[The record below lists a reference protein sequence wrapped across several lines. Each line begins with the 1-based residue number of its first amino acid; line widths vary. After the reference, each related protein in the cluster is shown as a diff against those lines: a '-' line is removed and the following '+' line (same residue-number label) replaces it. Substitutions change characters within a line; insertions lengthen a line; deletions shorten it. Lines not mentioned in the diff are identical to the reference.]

1 MAVVLAFVAVGPLLF
16 LSSAL
21 LSITADREA
30 VRHTVAAPLGLVCEE
45 MTKRHSQRKWFP
57 WYSDSQVKTM
67 RPPKVTMLS
76 YPYKINVFIGESQL
90 AGKAFDFET
99 LRADCKPGQQ
109 QYTVKGN
116 IKFGRQPQHY
126 GHKSMTEYRMVFDLI
141 AHEGHTEIVA
151 SMEDCRSFGSLL
163 PRCSALPEYTHNRF
177 VEAFG
182 EGLPVLARRIEARST
197 TVARCGLSGSKI
209 HHPCAATAASNSTP
223 VVKSTDYL
231 ALLFSASLF
240 GAVLGLIYH
249 FMRYFL
255 ARVPD
260 QLFGDE
266 TWDKMADDSY
276 GFERDVLGIQHDS
289 LGFWDVLSPRNMAVC
304 SGIGA
309 AAPMLLGLALWEFNG
324 SILGDACHKMGI
336 FGIAPYFCS

>member
-1 MAVVLAFVAVGPLLF
+1 LAVVLAFVAIGPLLF

-30 VRHTVAAPLGLVCEE
+30 VRHTIAAPLGLVCTEL
-45 MTKRHSQRKWFP
+45 TKRRSQHTWFP
-57 WYSDSQVKTM
+57 WYSDSQVKKM

-76 YPYKINVFIGESQL
+76 SPYKINVFSSGSQL
-90 AGKAFDFET
+90 AGKAFQFET
-99 LRADCKPGQQ
+99 LRAKCKHGQQ
-109 QYTVKGN
+109 EYTVKGN

-126 GHKSMTEYRMVFDLI
+126 GHQSMSQYRMVFELI

-151 SMEDCRSFGSLL
+151 SMQDCRSLGSLL
-163 PRCSALPEYTHNRF
+163 PNCSALPEYTQKLF
-177 VEAFG
+177 VEAFTV
-182 EGLPVLARRIEARST
+182 GLPYLASRIEAKST
-197 TVARCGLSGSKI
+197 TTASCGLSGAKT
-209 HHPCAATAASNSTP
+209 HHPCKATAVSSATP
-223 VVKSTDYL
+223 VVKTTDYL
-231 ALLFSASLF
+231 AFLLTASVF
-240 GAVLGLIYH
+240 GALLGFLYH

-266 TWDKMADDSY
+266 AWDKMTDSSH
-276 GFERDVLGIQHDS
+276 GFEKDILGIQHDH

-304 SGIGA
+304 STIGA
-309 AAPMLLGLALWEFNG
+309 LAPVILGLALWEFNG
-324 SILGDACHKMGI
+324 SILGDACHKIGL